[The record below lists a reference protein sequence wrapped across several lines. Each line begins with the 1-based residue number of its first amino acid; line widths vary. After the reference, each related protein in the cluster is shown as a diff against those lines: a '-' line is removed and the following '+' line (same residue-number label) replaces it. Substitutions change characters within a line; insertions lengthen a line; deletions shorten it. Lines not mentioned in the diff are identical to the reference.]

1 MFAALLWKRGELRR
15 LARRVNICLIGDHEQ
30 TLKPLGYK
38 AALDFI

>member
-1 MFAALLWKRGELRR
+1 MFAAILWKRGNSVHIAR
-15 LARRVNICLIGDHEQ
+15 LVNICPIGDHKQ